1 MLIHMQ
7 RLLLQILSEQISLVF
22 IVPLSVL
29 IMEGEPSVIMF
40 LWGVAYTIIVNV
52 HIVNNVTIVAGS
64 VVVKNLPDNCV
75 AVGNPAKVVKMR
87 I

>member
-1 MLIHMQ
+1 MQ

>member
-1 MLIHMQ
+1 MQ
-7 RLLLQILSEQISLVF
+7 RLSMQILSEQISLVF

-29 IMEGEPSVIMF
+29 IMEGEPLVIMF
-40 LWGVAYTIIVNV
+40 LCGVVYTIIVNV
-52 HIVNNVTIVAGS
+52 HIVNNVTIGAGS

-75 AVGNPAKVVKMR
+75 AVGNPAKVVKMK

>member
-1 MLIHMQ
+1 
-7 RLLLQILSEQISLVF
+7 
-22 IVPLSVL
+22 
-29 IMEGEPSVIMF
+29 MEGEPSVIMF